1 MKYKYRYGVLGGTFD
16 RLHVGHEDLL
26 ETALNQSQNLVIGL
40 GTEKIYGHK
49 LLSQLIEPY
58 SVRENELNKYFKKA
72 KRLADTK
79 IIALNDIYG
88 VTIEDKN
95 LEAIFVTE
103 ATIQNARIINKK
115 REEKGM
121 KLLDI
126 IEVPL
131 RKDENNQIIS
141 SERIRLGQIDR
152 NGLAFMNLF
161 KEKDVLKLPSG
172 LRKGMRNPIGKI
184 VKKIE
189 NIKKE
194 RNEKSLLVS
203 VGDIVT
209 KNLREI
215 NCTPDIEIIDFKTR
229 RYAIDKESLKEFKLN
244 KGKFYVNPQGE
255 IRREVVCVYAEA
267 IEKVLK
273 KTASN
278 IKIVIEGE
286 EDLLSLPAI
295 LLAPLGSIVCYG
307 VHDLNAIIQVDV
319 TEENKEIIFKMLQ
332 QFE

>member
-1 MKYKYRYGVLGGTFD
+1 
-16 RLHVGHEDLL
+16 
-26 ETALNQSQNLVIGL
+26 
-40 GTEKIYGHK
+40 
-49 LLSQLIEPY
+49 
-58 SVRENELNKYFKKA
+58 
-72 KRLADTK
+72 
-79 IIALNDIYG
+79 
-88 VTIEDKN
+88 
-95 LEAIFVTE
+95 
-103 ATIQNARIINKK
+103 
-115 REEKGM
+115 
-121 KLLDI
+121 
-126 IEVPL
+126 
-131 RKDENNQIIS
+131 
-141 SERIRLGQIDR
+141 
-152 NGLAFMNLF
+152 MNLF

-244 KGKFYVNPQGE
+244 KGKFYANPQGE
-255 IRREVVCVYAEA
+255 IRREVVCLYAEA